1 MRLPELPGYQYEDL
15 LGEDPYGWSFVASHE
30 SGERRVVKVLK
41 SQATDESFLKRYLKT
56 FSDREH
62 EIRGT
67 VQVFDYA
74 IQGPDSLT
82 ALSTP
87 FFGWKSKDKR
97 WQVTSVKRLRQFF
110 QGDQAVEVVRD
121 LAGSLS
127 NSHYEG
133 VFHGGLR
140 PASIFV
146 TGDSGGFQD
155 VLIGD
160 FGQAF
165 MGGLQYLE
173 AGDLMFYVSPEQLGN
188 GDFSDGL
195 GFKWDVYAFGV
206 IAFQI
211 LTGHLPRLERLQ
223 QQCAKHQEAFN
234 AAAAI
239 SYGGLTPV
247 SEHFLNQLEKEKPV
261 EWPEEASDERSI
273 ALRSIIESC
282 LEFDVEDRPD
292 SMVEVNEAISRI
304 GDMVDKDAAPKP
316 VAPASEPTPVEPAF
330 VESEPAK
337 PETAKLEPVK
347 EEPVKPEPVAP
358 AEKAASIVPSPE
370 PVVEDEAAKEEST
383 AKSVE
388 ESAALDDSKE
398 ELPASGLIGD
408 ELPDHDEEGG
418 KSPLNIITGVFRDRP
433 ALKWQIM
440 AVVAML
446 CVIPLSVLAIKNYQE
461 LKSVEAEAT
470 IKTSELQAS
479 VDEQAEAYLMELAKN
494 QENSNQLQSELNEV
508 EDSHSRLLGEA
519 KLARQ
524 IVRQTQENGDEF
536 FRLVLDNR
544 DTDVPGFREKRAEA
558 LISGRKH
565 YENLI
570 EVYGDAPDFIISTAN
585 AFFYLGRIYREM
597 GEFGKAL
604 AAFGE
609 AERRYVA
616 LLEDSRTRSVEFMK
630 NLAVA
635 KRALGQLSYK
645 EGKYAIARHYF
656 SESSRYWTEARS
668 TDPNLSNE
676 AGVSIHENSLSVVEC
691 EFAIGRHDAALDA
704 TRSVGSQLLK
714 FQELDPEN
722 DRVIGAL
729 AHSFSLAGRIMEAK
743 GETELATEAYQQSA
757 DLYAQA
763 VKLNAAVDE
772 YQLGLGNSLA
782 RVGLLSRDMDKLKGA
797 VDILGRVVVHNPFE
811 PSYQK
816 TLADVFGVL
825 ARDQRDGGRLSNAIE
840 LEQEA
845 ISILQP
851 IVRENGLKTPPDVL
865 YSYSSR
871 LAHLAE
877 LLGDE
882 GQFDESRQPLG
893 EAINVLEKISER
905 DNSVASYRR
914 ALARARGL
922 AGFACL
928 KAGNKSEAKQHLELA
943 KAEWESYVQ
952 ANPDDTDAEQAVKWT
967 TDQLRGL

>member
-1 MRLPELPGYQYEDL
+1 MQLPELPGYQYEDL

-30 SGERRVVKVLK
+30 SGERRAVKVLK
-41 SQATDESFLKRYLKT
+41 SQATNESFLKRYLKT
-56 FSDREH
+56 FSDREFA
-62 EIRGT
+62 IQGT
-67 VQVFDYA
+67 VQVFDYG
-74 IQGPDSLT
+74 IDGPDSL
-82 ALSTP
+82 AAVATP

-165 MGGLQYLE
+165 VGGLQYLE
-173 AGDLMFYVSPEQLGN
+173 AGDLMFYISPEQLGN
-188 GDFSDGL
+188 RDHSNGL

-211 LTGHLPRLERLQ
+211 LTGHLPRLELLQ
-223 QQCAKHQEAFN
+223 QQCAKHQKAFN

-239 SYGGLTPV
+239 SYGGLTPA

-261 EWPEEASDERSI
+261 EWPEEDSDERGI

-282 LEFDVEDRPD
+282 LEFDIEDRPD
-292 SMVEVNEAISRI
+292 SMVEVNDAFCRI
-304 GDMVDKDAAPKP
+304 GDKADKDAATKP
-316 VAPASEPTPVEPAF
+316 VALASEPTPAERAF
-330 VESEPAK
+330 I
-337 PETAKLEPVK
+337 
-347 EEPVKPEPVAP
+347 AP
-358 AEKAASIVPSPE
+358 PEKAASTVPALE
-370 PVVEDEAAKEEST
+370 PVVE
-383 AKSVE
+383 
-388 ESAALDDSKE
+388 
-398 ELPASGLIGD
+398 
-408 ELPDHDEEGG
+408 
-418 KSPLNIITGVFRDRP
+418 GVYRDRP
-433 ALKWQIM
+433 ASTWQIT

-446 CVIPLSVLAIKNYQE
+446 CVIPLSILAIKNYQE
-461 LKSVEAEAT
+461 LKSVQAEAT
-470 IKTSELQAS
+470 IKTSELKAS

-494 QENSNQLQSELNEV
+494 RESSEYLQSELNEV
-508 EDSHSRLLGEA
+508 ENSHSRLLGEA

-536 FRLVLDNR
+536 FRIVLDNR
-544 DTDVPGFREKRAEA
+544 DTDVPDFREKRADA
-558 LISGRKH
+558 LISGREH

-604 AAFGE
+604 AVFGE

-616 LLEDSRTRSVEFMK
+616 LLEDSRTGSVQFMK

-635 KRALGQLSYK
+635 KRSLGQLSYND
-645 EGKYAIARHYF
+645 GKYAIARHYF

-668 TDPNLSNE
+668 TDSNLSNE

-691 EFAIGRHDAALDA
+691 EFAIGRRDAALDA
-704 TRSVGSQLLK
+704 TRSVGVQLLK

-729 AHSFSLAGRIMEAK
+729 AYSFSLAGRIMEAK

-797 VDILGRVVVHNPFE
+797 VEILGRVVVHNPFE

-816 TLADVFGVL
+816 TLADVYGVL

-840 LEQEA
+840 FEQEA

-865 YSYSSR
+865 YSYSLR

-877 LLGDE
+877 LLGDG

-893 EAINVLEKISER
+893 EAINILEKISER

-967 TDQLRGL
+967 ADQLRGL

>member
-41 SQATDESFLKRYLKT
+41 SQATDESFLRRYLKT
-56 FSDREH
+56 FNDREFAI
-62 EIRGT
+62 EGT
-67 VQVFDYA
+67 VQVFDYG
-74 IQGPDSLT
+74 IEGPDSLT
-82 ALSTP
+82 AVATP

-97 WQVTSVKRLRQFF
+97 WQVTSVKRLRRFF

-160 FGQAF
+160 FGQALV
-165 MGGLQYLE
+165 GGLQYLE
-173 AGDLMFYVSPEQLGN
+173 AGDLMFYVSPEQLAN
-188 GDFSDGL
+188 RDLSNGL

-223 QQCAKHQEAFN
+223 QQCAKHQKAFN

-239 SYGGLTPV
+239 SYGELTPV

-261 EWPEEASDERSI
+261 EWPEEASDERGI

-292 SMVEVNEAISRI
+292 SMVEVNEAICRI
-304 GDMVDKDAAPKP
+304 GDKADKDAASKP
-316 VAPASEPTPVEPAF
+316 VALASEPTPAEPAF
-330 VESEPAK
+330 I
-337 PETAKLEPVK
+337 
-347 EEPVKPEPVAP
+347 AP
-358 AEKAASIVPSPE
+358 PEKAALTVPALES
-370 PVVEDEAAKEEST
+370 VVEDKAAKEESR

-388 ESAALDDSKE
+388 ESTALDDSRE
-398 ELPASGLIGD
+398 ELPESGVIGGQ
-408 ELPDHDEEGG
+408 LPDRDGEGVKRPPDIVG
-418 KSPLNIITGVFRDRP
+418 GVVRDRP
-433 ALKWQIM
+433 ALIWQIT
-440 AVVAML
+440 AVVAIL
-446 CVIPLSVLAIKNYQE
+446 CVIPLSILAVKNYQE
-461 LKSVEAEAT
+461 LKSVRAEAT

-479 VDEQAEAYLMELAKN
+479 VDEQAEAYLMELAQN
-494 QENSNQLQSELNEV
+494 RENSKHLQSELNEV
-508 EDSHSRLLGEA
+508 ENSRSRLLGEA

-536 FRLVLDNR
+536 FRIVLDNR

-558 LISGRKH
+558 LISGREH

-604 AAFGE
+604 AVFGE

-616 LLEDSRTRSVEFMK
+616 LLEDSRTGSVQFMK

-656 SESSRYWTEARS
+656 SESSSYWTEARS
-668 TDPNLSNE
+668 MDSNLSNE

-691 EFAIGRHDAALDA
+691 EFAIGRRDAALDA
-704 TRSVGSQLLK
+704 TRSVGVQLLK

-729 AHSFSLAGRIMEAK
+729 AYSFSLAGRIMEAK

-816 TLADVFGVL
+816 TLADVYGVL

-840 LEQEA
+840 FEQEA

-865 YSYSSR
+865 YSYSLR

-877 LLGDE
+877 LLGDG

-905 DNSVASYRR
+905 DNSVALYRR

-928 KAGNKSEAKQHLELA
+928 KAGHKAEAKQHLELA

>member
-1 MRLPELPGYQYEDL
+1 MRLPELTGYQYEDL

-41 SQATDESFLKRYLKT
+41 SQATDESFLNRYLKT
-56 FSDREH
+56 FSDPDHNIKGAVR
-62 EIRGT
+62 
-67 VQVFDYA
+67 VFDYA

-87 FFGWKSKDKR
+87 FFGWKSKEER

-110 QGDQAVEVVRD
+110 QGDQAFEIVFD
-121 LAGSLS
+121 LAESLS
-127 NSHYEG
+127 NAHDEG

-155 VLIGD
+155 VIVGD

-173 AGDLMFYVSPEQLGN
+173 AGDLLFYVSPEQLSN
-188 GDFSDGL
+188 GDFSEGG

-223 QQCAKHQEAFN
+223 QQCAKHQDSFN

-239 SYGGLTPV
+239 SYDGLTPV
-247 SEHFLNQLEKEKPV
+247 SEHFLSQLEKEKPV
-261 EWPEEASDERSI
+261 EWPEEASDEKNI

-282 LEFDVEDRPD
+282 LEFDVENRPD
-292 SMVEVNEAISRI
+292 TMVEVNEAISRI
-304 GDMVDKDAAPKP
+304 SQEIEEDAAPEP
-316 VAPASEPTPVEPAF
+316 IDSASEPAADV
-330 VESEPAK
+330 
-337 PETAKLEPVK
+337 PETLKLVPVVKGASVTQGEPVSQG
-347 EEPVKPEPVAP
+347 EDVNILPAP
-358 AEKAASIVPSPE
+358 A
-370 PVVEDEAAKEEST
+370 PVVEGAVEEKKEEVP
-383 AKSVE
+383 ADPVE
-388 ESAALDDSKE
+388 ELATVQKTKE
-398 ELPASGLIGD
+398 PTQGGVIGD
-408 ELPDHDEEGG
+408 ELPDHEEEVQS
-418 KSPLNIITGVFRDRP
+418 SPSNVITGVFRNRP

-440 AVVAML
+440 AVMAML
-446 CVIPLSVLAIKNYQE
+446 CVILLSVLAIKNYQE
-461 LKSVEAEAT
+461 LKSFKKEAT

-479 VDEQAEAYLMELAKN
+479 VDEQAEAYLIELAQK
-494 QENSNQLQSELNEV
+494 QQNSEQLKTELDEV

-524 IVRQTQENGDEF
+524 LVRQTQENGDEF
-536 FRLVLDNR
+536 FRLVLDNK

-558 LISGRKH
+558 LISGRNH

-570 EVYGDAPDFIISTAN
+570 EVYGDAPDFIVSTAN

-616 LLEDSRTRSVEFMK
+616 LLEDSRTQSVEFVK
-630 NLAVA
+630 NLAIA
-635 KRALGQLSYK
+635 KRALGQLSNK

-656 SESSRYWTEARS
+656 TESSRYWTEARS
-668 TDPNLSNE
+668 ADRSLANE
-676 AGVSIHENSLSVVEC
+676 AGVGIHQNSLSVVEC
-691 EFAIGRHDAALDA
+691 EFAIGHYDAALDA
-704 TRSVGSQLLK
+704 TRSVGAQLLK
-714 FQELDPEN
+714 LQEANPDY
-722 DRVIGAL
+722 DRVVGAL
-729 AHSFSLAGRIMEAK
+729 AQSFSLAGRLIEAK
-743 GETELATEAYQQSA
+743 GETDLAKEAYQQSA

-797 VDILGRVVVHNPFE
+797 VDILGRVVVHNPYE

-816 TLADVFGVL
+816 TLADVYGVL
-825 ARDQRDGGRLSNAIE
+825 ARDQRDGGRLSNAID
-840 LEQEA
+840 LEKEA
-845 ISILQP
+845 ISVLQP
-851 IVRENGLKTPPDVL
+851 IVRENGLRTPPDVL
-865 YSYSSR
+865 YSYSLR

-905 DNSVASYRR
+905 DSSVAAYRR

-928 KAGNKSEAKQHLELA
+928 KAGYKSEAKQHLELA

-967 TDQLRGL
+967 IDQLRGL

>member
-1 MRLPELPGYQYEDL
+1 MQLPELPGYQYEDL
-15 LGEDPYGWSFVASHE
+15 LGEDPYGWSFMASHE

-41 SQATDESFLKRYLKT
+41 SQATNESFLKHYLKI
-56 FSDREH
+56 FSDREFA
-62 EIRGT
+62 IQGT
-67 VQVFDYA
+67 VQVFDYG
-74 IQGPDSLT
+74 IEGPDSLT
-82 ALSTP
+82 AVATP

-97 WQVTSVKRLRQFF
+97 WQVASLKRLRQFF
-110 QGDQAVEVVRD
+110 QGDQAVEVVGD
-121 LAGSLS
+121 LARSLS
-127 NSHYEG
+127 NSHCEG

-146 TGDSGGFQD
+146 TGDAGGFQD
-155 VLIGD
+155 ILIGD

-165 MGGLQYLE
+165 LGRLQYLE

-188 GDFSDGL
+188 RDLSNGL

-223 QQCAKHQEAFN
+223 QQCAKHQKAFN

-239 SYGGLTPV
+239 SYGGLTPA

-261 EWPEEASDERSI
+261 EWPEGASDERGI

-292 SMVEVNEAISRI
+292 SMVEVNDAICRI
-304 GDMVDKDAAPKP
+304 GDKADKDAASKP
-316 VAPASEPTPVEPAF
+316 VVLASEPTPAERAII
-330 VESEPAK
+330 
-337 PETAKLEPVK
+337 
-347 EEPVKPEPVAP
+347 AP
-358 AEKAASIVPSPE
+358 PEKAASTVPALE
-370 PVVEDEAAKEEST
+370 PVVE
-383 AKSVE
+383 
-388 ESAALDDSKE
+388 
-398 ELPASGLIGD
+398 
-408 ELPDHDEEGG
+408 
-418 KSPLNIITGVFRDRP
+418 GVLRDRP
-433 ALKWQIM
+433 ASIWQM
-440 AVVAML
+440 TAVVAVL
-446 CVIPLSVLAIKNYQE
+446 CVIPLSILAIKNYQE
-461 LKSVEAEAT
+461 LKSVQAEAT

-479 VDEQAEAYLMELAKN
+479 VDEKAEAYLRELAKN
-494 QENSNQLQSELNEV
+494 RESSEHLQSELNEV
-508 EDSHSRLLGEA
+508 ENSHSRLLGEA

-536 FRLVLDNR
+536 FRIVLDNR
-544 DTDVPGFREKRAEA
+544 DTDVPDFREKRADA

-570 EVYGDAPDFIISTAN
+570 EVYGDAPDFMISTAN

-604 AAFGE
+604 VVFGE

-616 LLEDSRTRSVEFMK
+616 LLEDSRTGSVQFMK

-635 KRALGQLSYK
+635 KRALGQLSYND
-645 EGKYAIARHYF
+645 GKYAIARHHF

-668 TDPNLSNE
+668 MDSNLSTE

-691 EFAIGRHDAALDA
+691 EYAIGRRDAALDA
-704 TRSVGSQLLK
+704 TRSVGVQLLK
-714 FQELDPEN
+714 FQESDPEN

-729 AHSFSLAGRIMEAK
+729 AYSFSLAGRIMEAK

-772 YQLGLGNSLA
+772 YQLGLGNNLA

-816 TLADVFGVL
+816 TLADVYGVL

-840 LEQEA
+840 FEQEA

-865 YSYSSR
+865 YSYSLR

-877 LLGDE
+877 LLGDG

-928 KAGNKSEAKQHLELA
+928 KAGNKAEAKQHLELA

-967 TDQLRGL
+967 ADQLRGL